1 MGRFSDMEK
10 ARAPAAAKRKA
21 DAAAKAVRLKKAAD
35 AADKVRAAKAAK
47 AKPKPVKAKA
57 SKPVSRGSLTGSAKE
72 KLKRQMGVQ

>member
-21 DAAAKAVRLKKAAD
+21 DAAAKTIRLKKAAD

-47 AKPKPVKAKA
+47 AKQAVIRKP
-57 SKPVSRGSLTGSAKE
+57 SKGSLSGKSKAQLKKE
-72 KLKRQMGVQ
+72 LGIK